1 MNPTLNIE
9 LKDDNVDPAEVVTKA
24 LDDFQA
30 SVDARLKDL
39 EIKTANDNKLADRLD
54 KLEAKANRPGAG
66 IRHDNDNVDAAL
78 ETKTLS
84 KFLKNGAS
92 SLDDLERK
100 TLNLGTTTAG
110 GYVVSPEY
118 SKTVLEKL
126 RQYSPVRGLASIMS
140 IGTTEV
146 YIPTLESDADG
157 EGWVTETG
165 NRTATEPVFGQL
177 NIKTFENAK
186 YVPISQQ
193 LLEDADIDLMSFV
206 ADHIA
211 KINGKVEA
219 KSFMIGDGNGKP
231 TGLLHTPGDYDFVT
245 TDGSASSLL
254 DALIGT
260 FYKLPGAYAANGSW
274 IMRRETMGL
283 IRQYADSSTNGRLW
297 SDSLANGT
305 PATLLGRPV
314 YESVD
319 MDVLPTATGTK
330 YPIVFGDMASA
341 YQIVDR
347 VGIALRVDDLTGAD
361 NGIVKVRWRR
371 RVGGAPLLN
380 EAAILIKST
389 KA

>member
-1 MNPTLNIE
+1 VNLNALE
-9 LKDDNVDPAEVVTKA
+9 LKDAGETDPVELVTKS
-24 LDDFQA
+24 LSEFQTA
-30 SVDARLKDL
+30 FEARLK
-39 EIKTANDNKLADRLD
+39 EIEAKAANDNKLAERLD

-66 IRHDNDNVDAAL
+66 IRHGNDNDAKL
-78 ETKTLS
+78 ETKALN
-84 KFLKNGAS
+84 KFLKGGAS

-118 SKTVLEKL
+118 SKTVIEKL
-126 RQYSPVRGLASIMS
+126 RQFSPLRGLASVMT

-146 YIPTLESDADG
+146 YIPTLETDADG

-177 NIKTFENAK
+177 NIKTYENAR

-193 LLEDADIDLMSFV
+193 LLEDADIDLLSFV
-206 ADHIA
+206 AGHIA
-211 KINGKVEA
+211 KITGKVEA

-231 TGLLHTPGDYDFVT
+231 TGLLNTPGDYGFVAAAA
-245 TDGSASSLL
+245 DGSDIIDSLI
-254 DALIGT
+254 AT

-274 IMRRETMGL
+274 MMRRETMGV
-283 IRQYADSSTNGRLW
+283 IRAAADNATKGTLW
-297 SDSLANGT
+297 SDGLANGT

-314 YESVD
+314 YESID
-319 MDVLPTATGTK
+319 MDLLPTATGTK

-380 EAAILIKST
+380 EAAILVKST